1 VIFNHT
7 NEKRLRRDNRDAG
20 VFFCASGDED
30 KSVPPFAKTNLFSK
44 KFAFAREFC

>member
-1 VIFNHT
+1 MKNACAATI
-7 NEKRLRRDNRDAG
+7 AMQA
-20 VFFCASGDED
+20 FFCASGDED